1 MHAAGIGDR
10 SNGTIAAL
18 VPLAAAGDGAA
29 FTRIVAACH
38 SAMARVAYVICGGD
52 PEVAQDVLQSTWTI
66 AWSRLRTL
74 RDPQRICPW
83 LISVTANE
91 ARQLVHDQRH
101 AAAVRLE
108 TTVEG
113 MGIPDPAGPADA
125 VDVATV
131 LRLLSPDDRTLVALH
146 YAVGYDAR
154 EIGAVLGVPASKV
167 GRRLEQ
173 LLDRVRDSVEA

>member
-1 MHAAGIGDR
+1 MHAAGIGEQPE
-10 SNGTIAAL
+10 TIASL

-29 FTRIVAACH
+29 FAHIVAACH
-38 SAMARVAYVICGGD
+38 ADMARVAYVICGGD
-52 PEVAQDVLQSTWTI
+52 REVAQDALQSTWTI

-74 RDPQRICPW
+74 RDPQRICSW
-83 LISVTANE
+83 LMSVTASE
-91 ARQLVHDQRH
+91 ARQLMHDQGH

-108 TTVEG
+108 FAVEG
-113 MGIPDPAGPADA
+113 MAIPDPAGSADV

-131 LRLLSPDDRTLVALH
+131 LRRLSPEDRTLVALH

-154 EIGAVLGVPASKV
+154 EIGAVLGMPASRV

-173 LLDRVRDSVEA
+173 VLDRVRDSVGA